1 MKERKIVRQFTLD
14 TEIYDVELPQKV
26 LSILQTEPLEI
37 TFAKK
42 PEKTMAENFEI
53 GCPEFLLYHESTSG
67 NWTLKKV
74 EALSVVQAEI
84 TKRGYN
90 LKTTARMAV
99 LQKFYDSQEFMI
111 KYTNNILLI
120 L

>member
-1 MKERKIVRQFTLD
+1 M
-14 TEIYDVELPQKV
+14 
-26 LSILQTEPLEI
+26 SILQTEPLEI

-111 KYTNNILLI
+111 KYTNNILLVLVNRTEI
-120 L
+120 TKIPPQCVKYICSEISSS